1 MGTLLWWRCTRCRA
15 GELISIGRRSRGLDI
30 AGYAETARS
39 GVLGPNLESF
49 FEGGIPEGCEVE
61 DEDVAYRCPSCCG
74 IVPGRCISVKSR
86 GRGWVR
92 NRIRPGPCPNCG
104 ENLLSW
110 KTAQLLGSGDICSH
124 LNSIMETGCPTCGRG
139 IAPVLV
145 NYGGTLTL
153 NMGVNP
159 NESRESR

>member
-39 GVLGPNLESF
+39 GELGSDLESF
-49 FEGGIPEGCEVE
+49 FGEGVPGGCEVE
-61 DEDVAYRCPSCCG
+61 DEDVAYRCPACGG
-74 IVPGRCISVKSR
+74 IVQGRRISVRSR

-92 NRIRPGPCPNCG
+92 YRIRPGPCPDCS
-104 ENLLSW
+104 EDLPSW
-110 KTAQLLGSGDICSH
+110 ETARLLGSGDICSH
-124 LNSIMETGCPTCGRG
+124 LNSIMETGCPTCGRS

-153 NMGVNP
+153 NRIPFSNAVHL
-159 NESRESR
+159 